1 MKSERNLVDRAASA
15 SRSRILVYVVNPE
28 QNGQHYLPLISKDFP
43 AAEVR
48 FATNVEIANS
58 EIVEADVLL
67 TYGMLVDDE
76 LIGRANR
83 LKWIH
88 SLISGLDWLDNLQT
102 LGTDVIVTSARG
114 MHGPPVAEMALL
126 MMLALSRRLPLF
138 VANQRDSR
146 WQRVVGSLLFRKTAG
161 ILGVGKIG
169 QELALRLKAMGMNI
183 IGISSTERAVPGFDR
198 IVLREKLTEIAPE
211 LDFLVT
217 LLPLTPQSR
226 GIVNDAVFS
235 ALKPEAFLVHLA
247 RGPIVSE
254 PALLD
259 ALANRRI
266 AGAGLDV
273 FDIEPLPSSHPLWQM
288 DNVIITPHNAGIYDD
303 YARDSYSLFAENL
316 RLLLAGRA
324 AEMKNRV
331 DRLR

>member
-169 QELALRLKAMGMNI
+169 QELALRSKAMGMNI
-183 IGISSTERAVPGFDR
+183 IGISSTERAVPGFNR